1 MKKIDPFEVHPS
13 VPPTASSNETNFGAF
28 GMERAITEIKRL
40 QLEVLA
46 LRNIIRDRLDSSRSD
61 FEEKLNQRVRTE
73 MEKLSRNEN
82 QS

>member
-1 MKKIDPFEVHPS
+1 
-13 VPPTASSNETNFGAF
+13 
-28 GMERAITEIKRL
+28 MERAITEIKRL

-46 LRNIIRDRLDSSRSD
+46 LRNIIRDRLDSSQSD